1 MVVMAYSVVSHSKSL
16 VVTGLLT
23 CLCYCNGIKQMVN
36 ERRAEEN
43 QSGGGFDPCMLNKS
57 RIESNRIGEEE
68 EKDKLLSV
76 QFLQR
81 RR

>member
-1 MVVMAYSVVSHSKSL
+1 MAFFVVSHSKSL
-16 VVTGLLT
+16 VVTGSLT

-43 QSGGGFDPCMLNKS
+43 QSGRGFDPCMLNKS
-57 RIESNRIGEEE
+57 RIESNRNRDEEDE
-68 EKDKLLSV
+68 DKLLSV
-76 QFLQR
+76 HFLQR